1 MSSTNNA
8 SPENKSLQLYIVVV
22 EEPNLFARLKSWHPN
37 IRATITPKG
46 ISQAAIS
53 TGSNLSLDSKVHLSE
68 VVGTKF
74 EGLELSIS
82 IRPLSGI
89 FSGNLLGESTGAVLA
104 RSTTLAN
111 PRGTLRS

>member
-1 MSSTNNA
+1 MSSTNNT

-22 EEPNLFARLKSWHPN
+22 EESDFFARLKSWHPN

-53 TGSNLSLDSKVHLSE
+53 TGSNLSLNSEVHLSK
-68 VVGTKF
+68 VIGTKF

-82 IRPLSGI
+82 IRPLGGI